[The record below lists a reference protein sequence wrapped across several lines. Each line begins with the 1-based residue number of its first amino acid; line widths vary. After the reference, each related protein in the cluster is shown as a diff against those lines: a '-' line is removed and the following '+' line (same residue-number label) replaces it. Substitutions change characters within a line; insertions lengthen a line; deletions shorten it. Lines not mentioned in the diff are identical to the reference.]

1 MNRKLVI
8 FTFLLIFI
16 FFELNSVT
24 IETKSG
30 KVFESVTIGEETE
43 TTLEFIDSHG
53 IITRIRKDS
62 IKKISDDKPLGAPEE
77 SADESIPVPMPAQ
90 PKKSDLPEHSILL
103 NQSLSNDGAFQ
114 GASLFGERQSRRNNE
129 SYKSFSQAWF
139 LTSSVDLLGL
149 PKELQISLTALNPLV
164 DRTNTDSDLFYQS
177 TPGGANQNQL
187 VTKSINSGTLQYD
200 PNQVKPRKEKN
211 ALTDYLFSRINYEHT
226 TKLGSFGVGFLFI
239 NVNDPTYVMRGYY
252 TVTWRPPFLAYL
264 NPVFSINNKM
274 LSEYGGIFQGD
285 HNYRLSFGHEFFKEK
300 IIRITPSLVIG
311 YQDVN
316 NNQNM
321 KKGFSD
327 ISPRLQFN
335 LSNYFIAFNYMYRA
349 TPALADTKYYTPD
362 IGVYPDSN
370 QNDGKSV
377 DPSKAYGYKN
387 TFITDTI
394 GANSPNELVR
404 YYLTDRYQ
412 QQHIVRGIFFFN
424 IGYTV
429 RI

>member
-1 MNRKLVI
+1 MNLKLVVFYGI
-8 FTFLLIFI
+8 FVLL
-16 FFELNSVT
+16 LSDLQAVT

-30 KVFESVTIGEETE
+30 KVFESVLLGQETE
-43 TTLEFIDSHG
+43 TSLEFSDSHG
-53 IITRIRKDS
+53 IITRIHKDS
-62 IKKISDDKPLGAPEE
+62 IKKITDDRAQEPPEE

-103 NQSLSNDGAFQ
+103 NQSISNDGAFQ

-139 LTSSVDLLGL
+139 LTSSVDILGL
-149 PKELQISLTALNPLV
+149 PKQFQVSITALNPLV
-164 DRTNTDSDLFYQS
+164 DRTNTDSDLYFQS
-177 TPGGANQNQL
+177 TPGGANQDKL
-187 VTKSINSGTLQYD
+187 VTNSINSGNLQYD

-211 ALTDYLFSRINYEHT
+211 ALTDYVFTRLNYEHN
-226 TKLGSFGVGFLFI
+226 TKLGSFGFGFLFI

-252 TVTWRPPFLAYL
+252 TMSWRPPFLTFL

-285 HNYRLSFGHEFFKEK
+285 HNYRLSLGHEFFKEK
-300 IIRITPSLVIG
+300 LIRITPSLVIG

-349 TPALADTKYYTPD
+349 TPMLADTKNYTPD
-362 IGVYPDSN
+362 IGVYPDAN
-370 QNDGKSV
+370 QNDGKSI

-387 TFITDTI
+387 NLITDSI
-394 GANSPNELVR
+394 GANFPNELVR
-404 YYLTDRYQ
+404 HYLTDRYQ

>member
-1 MNRKLVI
+1 MNLKFRH
-8 FTFLLIFI
+8 FYLIFI
-16 FFELNSVT
+16 LFISNSYAVT
-24 IETKSG
+24 IETKTG
-30 KVFESVTIGEETE
+30 KVFESVTIEEETE
-43 TTLEFIDSHG
+43 ISLEFSDFHG

-62 IKKISDDKPLGAPEE
+62 IKKISEDKPLGAPEE

-90 PKKSDLPEHSILL
+90 PKPTDVPEHSILL
-103 NQSLSNDGAFQ
+103 NQSISNDGAFQ

-149 PKELQISLTALNPLV
+149 PKQFQVSITTLNPFV

-177 TPGGANQNQL
+177 TPGGTNQNKL
-187 VTKSINSGTLQYD
+187 VTNSINSGTLQYD

-211 ALTDYLFSRINYEHT
+211 ALTDYVFTRLNYEHT
-226 TKLGSFGVGFLFI
+226 TKLGSFGFGFLFI
-239 NVNDPTYVMRGYY
+239 NVNDPTYAMRGYQ
-252 TVTWRPPFLAYL
+252 TLSWRPPFLTYL

-285 HNYRLSFGHEFFKEK
+285 HNYRLSLGHEFFKEK
-300 IIRITPSLVIG
+300 LIRITPSLVIG

-335 LSNYFIAFNYMYRA
+335 LSNYFVAFNYMYRA
-349 TPALADTKYYTPD
+349 TPTLADTKNYTPD
-362 IGVYPDSN
+362 IGVYPDTN
-370 QNDGKSV
+370 QNDGKTI

-387 TFITDTI
+387 TLITDAI
-394 GANSPNELVR
+394 SANSPNELVR
-404 YYLTDRYQ
+404 HYLTDKYQ
-412 QQHIVRGIFFFN
+412 QQHIVHGIFFFN